1 MIKAKKYLILTA
13 AIFCTLNN
21 IVAQKKEA
29 VYHFPADTAS
39 IDRSLPDYINLVDGK
54 KAEGKI
60 TNVNL
65 IKENV
70 YDKIT
75 GTIAVGGIEYD
86 LKDVSGYQYQGV
98 YFSRADSKK
107 HMIVRLKHG
116 KINLY
121 KQSMDAEKIDDRGIV
136 EFQWIHTRHL
146 IQKGEDGD
154 VEIFS
159 LKLLE
164 KYISDYQPAVD
175 ILKYCSWNKKTWQ
188 GCEEL
193 LEKAIDVYN
202 SR

>member
-1 MIKAKKYLILTA
+1 MLKFFLILSIAT
-13 AIFCTLNN
+13 FYFVN
-21 IVAQKKEA
+21 IGVAQKEN
-29 VYHFPADTAS
+29 VYHFPSDTAS
-39 IDRSLPDYINLVDGK
+39 VNKSLPDYIDLVDGK
-54 KAEGKI
+54 KVEGKI
-60 TNVNL
+60 SNVNL
-65 IKENV
+65 IKNYV

-75 GTIAVGGIEYD
+75 GTISIGGTEYD
-86 LKDVSGYQYQGV
+86 FKDIVGYQYQGI

-121 KQSMDAEKIDDRGIV
+121 KQPMDAEKIDDRKVV

-188 GCEEL
+188 GCEEY